1 VIIQR
6 EVGLTRERKL
16 IQGHLEHFLFT
27 LVLGGALRQLFQ
39 GQSDIEY
46 PIDDETVGCVLD
58 VECWE
63 KDVWFVIFKDLIN
76 DIPHVRIVRV
86 RYPLVN
92 NHALAELAVRQLDRK
107 ERGVSDH
114 LAPRQ
119 EGV

>member
-1 VIIQR
+1 MSLVTTAR
-6 EVGLTRERKL
+6 VSN
-16 IQGHLEHFLFT
+16 FLAN
-27 LVLGGALRQLFQ
+27 LLFQ

-46 PIDDETVGCVLD
+46 PIDDETIGCVLD

-92 NHALAELAVRQLDRK
+92 NHALAELAVRQLSRERK
-107 ERGVSDH
+107 DKCK
-114 LAPRQ
+114 
-119 EGV
+119 